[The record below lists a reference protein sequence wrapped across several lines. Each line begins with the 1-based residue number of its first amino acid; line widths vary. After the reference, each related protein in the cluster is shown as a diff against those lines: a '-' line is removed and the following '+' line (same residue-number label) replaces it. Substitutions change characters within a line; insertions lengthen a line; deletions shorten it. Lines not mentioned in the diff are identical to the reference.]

1 MLVDSEI
8 PSGLF
13 PGIVVSGD
21 DAEAIDDTYV
31 RVIDR
36 DAPEP
41 FRRVVYCNINRKM
54 IAHDH
59 RTNQNHPMTI
69 DDIMECCRANDSYS
83 AWQAKR
89 GIKLCPST

>member
-1 MLVDSEI
+1 MSDSNEI
-8 PSGLF
+8 PSGSF

-41 FRRVVYCNINRKM
+41 FRRVVYVNIDRQM
-54 IAHDH
+54 VPHDH

-69 DDIMECCRANDSYS
+69 DDIMECCRSSDSYA
-83 AWQAKR
+83 AWQSKR
-89 GIKLCPST
+89 GIK